1 MERNDPDGMVQL
13 GRTVFRRCCTLW
25 ARLGRHYRLLGREGL
40 RQEKL
45 ADGRRKVNGRAATGL
60 QSATELRSRRR
71 FGGRRSGSAERH
83 GSPVK
88 LRDYRW
94 ISGFWRRWAFGRKR
108 SESGRGVWPSWQLRE
123 AWCRG

>member
-13 GRTVFRRCCTLW
+13 GRTVFWRCWTFW
-25 ARLGRHYRLLGREGL
+25 VRLGRHYRLLGLEGL

-71 FGGRRSGSAERH
+71 FGGRRSGSAERY
-83 GSPVK
+83 GSLVR

-94 ISGFWRRWAFGRKR
+94 ISGFWRRWRLAVNVVNLVAELGHRG
-108 SESGRGVWPSWQLRE
+108 SSGRRGV
-123 AWCRG
+123 